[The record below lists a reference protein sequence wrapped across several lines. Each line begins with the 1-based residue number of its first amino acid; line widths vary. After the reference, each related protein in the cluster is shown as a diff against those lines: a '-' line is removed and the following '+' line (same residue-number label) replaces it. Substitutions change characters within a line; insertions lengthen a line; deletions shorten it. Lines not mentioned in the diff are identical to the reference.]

1 MTQLTPPNHSPN
13 LNKNSSNSF
22 PLRNFLPVFWLSI
35 VVVLLV
41 STAFIFN
48 RGLQIETNLLS
59 LLPSFKEEIFF
70 NSVKKLK
77 EYFEI
82 IHIHGNNHFPKS
94 DTGLPMII
102 EMTLLNKKY
111 APKKIEYINN
121 FPIKDLDYPNQPFAE
136 DLFFS
141 FQN

>member
-1 MTQLTPPNHSPN
+1 ML
-13 LNKNSSNSF
+13 
-22 PLRNFLPVFWLSI
+22 
-35 VVVLLV
+35 
-41 STAFIFN
+41 IFEFHWIYKADKTKYIGQFKDGKGTDKLGIN
-48 RGLQIETNLLS
+48 I
-59 LLPSFKEEIFF
+59 PSFKEEIFF

-111 APKKIEYINN
+111 TPKKIEYINN
-121 FPIKDLDYPNQPFAE
+121 FPIKDLDYPNQPFSE